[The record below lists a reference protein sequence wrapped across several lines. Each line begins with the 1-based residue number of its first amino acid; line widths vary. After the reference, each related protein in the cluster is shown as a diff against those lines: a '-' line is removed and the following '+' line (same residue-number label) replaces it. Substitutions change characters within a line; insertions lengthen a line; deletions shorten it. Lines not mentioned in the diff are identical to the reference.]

1 MKSEATIGFSPHFCL
16 ATSSHTIFREFR
28 QASSKLICLIVVYS
42 LVSKYFL
49 GFLVGRSEAGWKCD
63 LFKGCFFSMVSYGLL
78 ISDCNSLLLSE
89 HLHLIFHACLYSAIL
104 LQLLKYFKLKV
115 MILAKKSTEN
125 LYCGN
130 IYIHQ
135 SQLFIDRKSV
145 V

>member
-16 ATSSHTIFREFR
+16 ATSSHTIFREWC
-28 QASSKLICLIVVYS
+28 SSKLICLIVVYS

-78 ISDCNSLLLSE
+78 ISDCNSLLPSE
-89 HLHLIFHACLYSAIL
+89 HLHLIFHARLYSAIL

-115 MILAKKSTEN
+115 MILAKKSTEI
-125 LYCGN
+125 LYCG
-130 IYIHQ
+130 
-135 SQLFIDRKSV
+135 DRKSV